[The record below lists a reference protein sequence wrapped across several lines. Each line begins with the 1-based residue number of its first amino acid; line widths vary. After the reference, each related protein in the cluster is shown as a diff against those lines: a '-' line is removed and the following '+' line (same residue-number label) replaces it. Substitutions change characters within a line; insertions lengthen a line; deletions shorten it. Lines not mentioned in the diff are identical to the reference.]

1 MFITGVIIGFVVLLI
16 IVFYFY
22 QKHKRNSSCGASERA
37 NNWVITV
44 YNNYIWITITAVYAR
59 ISIIFLL
66 LLAGCIIMAIT
77 CVLNRKEKYKTSRQI
92 TIYKK
97 ALKSL
102 VLSGQSITPI
112 LGYVLIVG
120 DTIQQIG
127 ATVDLTG
134 ATVFDLGN
142 NIIFQ
147 HRFYKLH

>member
-1 MFITGVIIGFVVLLI
+1 
-16 IVFYFY
+16 
-22 QKHKRNSSCGASERA
+22 
-37 NNWVITV
+37 
-44 YNNYIWITITAVYAR
+44 
-59 ISIIFLL
+59 
-66 LLAGCIIMAIT
+66 MAIT